1 MEKIRKGDYV
11 FITDGKCCIYKTLF
25 GIKFLCLKPNKFYK
39 VIGVNHIDVFIE
51 GETNSGKFTRIK
63 LESPILEKL
72 TFIGE
77 EDFKEIEN
85 LDFFEY
91 AL

>member
-1 MEKIRKGDYV
+1 MEKIKKGDYV

-51 GETNSGKFTRIK
+51 G
-63 LESPILEKL
+63 
-72 TFIGE
+72 
-77 EDFKEIEN
+77 
-85 LDFFEY
+85 
-91 AL
+91 